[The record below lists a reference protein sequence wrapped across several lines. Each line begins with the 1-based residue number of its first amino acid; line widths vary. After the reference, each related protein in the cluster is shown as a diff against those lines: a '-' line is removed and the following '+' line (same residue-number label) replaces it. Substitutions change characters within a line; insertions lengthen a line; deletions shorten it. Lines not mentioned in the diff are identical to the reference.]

1 MHKFAQAHLPISIDA
16 RNRQEYLPRQ
26 IEPKSLE
33 TLRLSF
39 EGVAA

>member
-1 MHKFAQAHLPISIDA
+1 MHKFAQHYAPIFIDA
-16 RNRQEYLPRQ
+16 QVKREYRARQ

-39 EGVAA
+39 EGGAA